1 MTFLKNIIS
10 IHKEIEDHSIEEG
23 LDINLRNVWYL
34 NYTYNMKCICTWMHV
49 MHESFKTFVF
59 SVLLILFFFFFRVE
73 GIKTLI
79 CLNVWIYY
87 AKLPYKSYI
96 FSFLFFCLFIILIIF
111 KLQKLSFWTI
121 WNQTK
126 GPIWNWAWAKQI
138 GLGSQTKLGLG
149 QTKLAWGPY

>member
-1 MTFLKNIIS
+1 MYDILIIH
-10 IHKEIEDHSIEEG
+10 IIWNAYVHECMLCMNH
-23 LDINLRNVWYL
+23 LRPL
-34 NYTYNMKCICTWMHV
+34 
-49 MHESFKTFVF
+49 SFQFYF
-59 SVLLILFFFFFRVE
+59 FFFFFFRVE